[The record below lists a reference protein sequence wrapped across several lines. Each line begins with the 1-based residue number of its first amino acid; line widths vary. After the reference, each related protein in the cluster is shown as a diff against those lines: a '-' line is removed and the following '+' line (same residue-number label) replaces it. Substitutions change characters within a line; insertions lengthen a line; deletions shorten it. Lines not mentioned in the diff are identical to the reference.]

1 MSESEVMHR
10 ISLSGR
16 NGIKRTEIKKEFQ
29 HMPVDEIVES
39 LLETRK
45 LVMDKKG
52 TAFYLWEAENY
63 LQHILTTDTK
73 FGILYRKI
81 EELKVILESNLEQ
94 RMITPVSLARGYTP
108 QYALDRP
115 ARNLFQD
122 HRVAIDKDQFERD
135 FRLVLQHNSS
145 TSGWVSLLKIR
156 EEMNEKYGV
165 TREDFYSLVE
175 EIANRDYETYELS
188 SGGSEGITLRGLIH
202 GFIRCI

>member
-1 MSESEVMHR
+1 MHR

-29 HMPVDEIVES
+29 HMPLDEIVES

-94 RMITPVSLARGYTP
+94 RMITPVSLAGGHTS

-145 TSGWVSLLKIR
+145 SSGWVSLLKIR

-188 SGGSEGITLRGLIH
+188 SGGSEGITLRGLLH

>member
-1 MSESEVMHR
+1 MMHR

-81 EELKVILESNLEQ
+81 EELKVILKSNLEQ

-122 HRVAIDKDQFERD
+122 RRVAIDKDQFERD

>member
-73 FGILYRKI
+73 FGKLHRKI

-94 RMITPVSLARGYTP
+94 RMITPVSLAGGYTS

-115 ARNLFQD
+115 ARNSFQD
-122 HRVAIDKDQFERD
+122 HRVAINKDQFERD

-145 TSGWVSLLKIR
+145 SSGWVSLLKIR

-188 SGGSEGITLRGLIH
+188 SGGSEGITLRGLLH

>member
-1 MSESEVMHR
+1 MHR

-29 HMPVDEIVES
+29 HMPLDEIVES

-81 EELKVILESNLEQ
+81 EELKVILESNVEQ
-94 RMITPVSLARGYTP
+94 RMITPVSLARGYTS

-115 ARNLFQD
+115 ARNPFQD

-145 TSGWVSLLKIR
+145 SSGWVSLLKIR

-188 SGGSEGITLRGLIH
+188 SGGSEGITLRGLLH

>member
-1 MSESEVMHR
+1 MSKSEVMHR

-16 NGIKRTEIKKEFQ
+16 NGIKKTEIKKEFQ
-29 HMPVDEIVES
+29 HMSVDEIVES
-39 LLETRK
+39 LLETREV
-45 LVMDKKG
+45 VMDKKG

-73 FGILYRKI
+73 FRLLYRKI
-81 EELKVILESNLEQ
+81 EELKVILESNLDQ
-94 RMITPVSLARGYTP
+94 KMITPVSLATGYTS

-115 ARNLFQD
+115 AHDLFQD
-122 HRVAIDKDQFERD
+122 QRVAIDKDQFERD

-156 EEMNEKYGV
+156 EEMNEKYRV

-175 EIANRDYETYELS
+175 EIANKDYETYELS
-188 SGGSEGITLRGLIH
+188 SGGSEGIILRGLLH

>member
-1 MSESEVMHR
+1 MHR

-81 EELKVILESNLEQ
+81 EELKVILKSNLEQ
-94 RMITPVSLARGYTP
+94 RMITPVSLARGYTAH
-108 QYALDRP
+108 YALDRP

-122 HRVAIDKDQFERD
+122 RRVAIDKDQFERD

-188 SGGSEGITLRGLIH
+188 SGGTEGITLRGLLH

>member
-1 MSESEVMHR
+1 VSESEVIHR

-45 LVMDKKG
+45 VVMDKKG

-73 FGILYRKI
+73 FRILYRKI
-81 EELKVILESNLEQ
+81 EELKVILESSLEQ
-94 RMITPVSLARGYTP
+94 RMITPVSLARGYTS
-108 QYALDRP
+108 QYALDQP

-122 HRVAIDKDQFERD
+122 HRVPIDKDQFERD

-145 TSGWVSLLKIR
+145 TSGWTSLLKIR
-156 EEMNEKYGV
+156 EEMNEKYRV

-175 EIANRDYETYELS
+175 EIADRDYETYELS
-188 SGGSEGITLRGLIH
+188 SGGSEGITLRGLLH

>member
-1 MSESEVMHR
+1 MMHR

-81 EELKVILESNLEQ
+81 EELKVILKSNLEQ

-122 HRVAIDKDQFERD
+122 RRVAIDKDQFERD

-188 SGGSEGITLRGLIH
+188 SGGSEGITLRGLLH

>member
-94 RMITPVSLARGYTP
+94 RMITPVSLARGYTA

-122 HRVAIDKDQFERD
+122 RRVAIDKDQFERD

-188 SGGSEGITLRGLIH
+188 SGGSEGITLRGLLH

>member
-1 MSESEVMHR
+1 MHR

-29 HMPVDEIVES
+29 HMPLDEIVES

-45 LVMDKKG
+45 LVMGKKG

-81 EELKVILESNLEQ
+81 EELKVILESNVEQ
-94 RMITPVSLARGYTP
+94 RMITPVSLARGYTS

-135 FRLVLQHNSS
+135 FRLILQHNSS

-188 SGGSEGITLRGLIH
+188 SGGSEGITLRGLLH

>member
-16 NGIKRTEIKKEFQ
+16 NGIKKTEVKKEFQ

-45 LVMDKKG
+45 LVMGKKG

-81 EELKVILESNLEQ
+81 EELKVILESNVEQ
-94 RMITPVSLARGYTP
+94 RMITPVSLARGYTS

-135 FRLVLQHNSS
+135 FRLILQHNSS

-188 SGGSEGITLRGLIH
+188 SGGSEGITLRGLLH

>member
-122 HRVAIDKDQFERD
+122 RRVAIDKDQFERD

-188 SGGSEGITLRGLIH
+188 SGGSEGITLRGLLH

>member
-1 MSESEVMHR
+1 
-10 ISLSGR
+10 
-16 NGIKRTEIKKEFQ
+16 
-29 HMPVDEIVES
+29 MPVDEIVES

-45 LVMDKKG
+45 LVMGKKG

-73 FGILYRKI
+73 FGILHRKI

-94 RMITPVSLARGYTP
+94 RMITPVSLARGYTS

-135 FRLVLQHNSS
+135 FRLILQHNSS

-156 EEMNEKYGV
+156 EEMSEKYGV

-188 SGGSEGITLRGLIH
+188 SGGSEGITLRGLLH

>member
-1 MSESEVMHR
+1 MHR

-16 NGIKRTEIKKEFQ
+16 NGIKKTEVKKEFQ

-45 LVMDKKG
+45 LVMGKKG

-81 EELKVILESNLEQ
+81 EELKVILESNVEQ
-94 RMITPVSLARGYTP
+94 RMITPVSLARGYTS

-135 FRLVLQHNSS
+135 FRLILQHNSS

-188 SGGSEGITLRGLIH
+188 SGGSEGITLRGLLH

>member
-1 MSESEVMHR
+1 VSESEVIHR

-16 NGIKRTEIKKEFQ
+16 NGIKRAEIKKEFH

-45 LVMDKKG
+45 VVMDKKG

-73 FGILYRKI
+73 FRILYRKI
-81 EELKVILESNLEQ
+81 EESKVILESNLEH
-94 RMITPVSLARGYTP
+94 RMIAPVSLARGYTS
-108 QYALDRP
+108 QYALDQP
-115 ARNLFQD
+115 ARNPFQD
-122 HRVAIDKDQFERD
+122 HRVPIDKDQFERD
-135 FRLVLQHNSS
+135 FRLALQHSSS

-156 EEMNEKYGV
+156 EEMNEKYRV
-165 TREDFYSLVE
+165 TREDFYSLVQ
-175 EIANRDYETYELS
+175 EIADRDYETYELS
-188 SGGSEGITLRGLIH
+188 SGGSEGITLRGLLH

>member
-1 MSESEVMHR
+1 MHR

-81 EELKVILESNLEQ
+81 EELKVILESNVEQ
-94 RMITPVSLARGYTP
+94 RMITPVSLARGYTS
-108 QYALDRP
+108 QYVLDRP

-135 FRLVLQHNSS
+135 FRLILQHNSS

-156 EEMNEKYGV
+156 EEMSEKYGV

-188 SGGSEGITLRGLIH
+188 SGGSEGITLRGLLH

>member
-1 MSESEVMHR
+1 MHR
-10 ISLSGR
+10 ISLSGP

-29 HMPVDEIVES
+29 HIPVDEIVES

-81 EELKVILESNLEQ
+81 EELKVILESNVEQ
-94 RMITPVSLARGYTP
+94 RMITPVSLARGYTS

-135 FRLVLQHNSS
+135 FRLILQHNSS

-188 SGGSEGITLRGLIH
+188 SGGSEGITLRGLLH

>member
-81 EELKVILESNLEQ
+81 EELKVILESNVEQ
-94 RMITPVSLARGYTP
+94 RMITPVSLARGYTS

-115 ARNLFQD
+115 ARNPFQD

-145 TSGWVSLLKIR
+145 SSGWVSLLKIR

-188 SGGSEGITLRGLIH
+188 SGGSEGITLRGLLH

>member
-1 MSESEVMHR
+1 MHR

-81 EELKVILESNLEQ
+81 EELKVILESNVEQ
-94 RMITPVSLARGYTP
+94 RMITPVSLARRYTS
-108 QYALDRP
+108 QYALDQP

-135 FRLVLQHNSS
+135 FRLILQHNSS

-156 EEMNEKYGV
+156 EEMNENYGV

-188 SGGSEGITLRGLIH
+188 SGGSEGITLRGLLH

>member
-1 MSESEVMHR
+1 MSKSEVMHR

-39 LLETRK
+39 LLETHEV
-45 LVMDKKG
+45 VMDKKG

-73 FGILYRKI
+73 FRLLYRKI
-81 EELKVILESNLEQ
+81 EELKAILESNLDQ
-94 RMITPVSLARGYTP
+94 RMITPVSGYTS

-115 ARNLFQD
+115 ARDLFQD

-135 FRLVLQHNSS
+135 FSLVLQHNST

-156 EEMNEKYGV
+156 EEMNEKYRV

-175 EIANRDYETYELS
+175 EIANKDYETYELS
-188 SGGSEGITLRGLIH
+188 SGGSEGIILRGLLH

>member
-1 MSESEVMHR
+1 MHR

-29 HMPVDEIVES
+29 HMPVDEIVET

-45 LVMDKKG
+45 VVMDKKG
-52 TAFYLWEAENY
+52 TASYLWEAENY
-63 LQHILTTDTK
+63 LQHILTIDTK
-73 FGILYRKI
+73 FRILYRKI

-94 RMITPVSLARGYTP
+94 RIITPVSLARGYTS

-135 FRLVLQHNSS
+135 FRLILQHNSTSS
-145 TSGWVSLLKIR
+145 TSGWVSLSKIR
-156 EEMNEKYGV
+156 EEMNEKYGG

-175 EIANRDYETYELS
+175 EIAKRDYETYEFS
-188 SGGSEGITLRGLIH
+188 SGGSEGITLRGLLH

>member
-16 NGIKRTEIKKEFQ
+16 NGIKRTEIQKKFQ
-29 HMPVDEIVES
+29 HIPVDEIVES

-45 LVMDKKG
+45 VVMDKKG

-63 LQHILTTDTK
+63 LQHILTSDTK
-73 FGILYRKI
+73 FRILYGKL
-81 EELKVILESNLEQ
+81 EELKVILESNLEK
-94 RMITPVSLARGYTP
+94 RMNTPVSLAGGHTS

-115 ARNLFQD
+115 ARNLFQE
-122 HRVAIDKDQFERD
+122 HRVEIDKDKFERD

-145 TSGWVSLLKIR
+145 SSGWVSLLKIR

-175 EIANRDYETYELS
+175 EIAKRDYETYELS
-188 SGGSEGITLRGLIH
+188 SGGSEGITLRGLLH

>member
-1 MSESEVMHR
+1 VSKSEVMHR
-10 ISLSGR
+10 ISLTGR
-16 NGIKRTEIKKEFQ
+16 NGIKKTEIKKEFQ

-39 LLETRK
+39 LLETHEV
-45 LVMDKKG
+45 VMDKKG

-81 EELKVILESNLEQ
+81 EELKVILEGNLEQ
-94 RMITPVSLARGYTP
+94 RMITPVSLARGYTS

-115 ARNLFQD
+115 APNPFQD

-135 FRLVLQHNSS
+135 FRSVLQHNSS

-188 SGGSEGITLRGLIH
+188 SGGSEGITLRGLLH

>member
-1 MSESEVMHR
+1 VSESEVIHR

-29 HMPVDEIVES
+29 HMPIDEIVES

-45 LVMDKKG
+45 VVMDKKG

-63 LQHILTTDTK
+63 LQHILATDTK
-73 FGILYRKI
+73 FRILYRKI

-94 RMITPVSLARGYTP
+94 RMITPVSLARGYTS

-115 ARNLFQD
+115 AHNLFQD
-122 HRVAIDKDQFERD
+122 HRVAIDKDLFERD

-156 EEMNEKYGV
+156 EEMNEKYRV
-165 TREDFYSLVE
+165 TQEDFYSLVE

-188 SGGSEGITLRGLIH
+188 SGGSEGITRRGLLH

>member
-1 MSESEVMHR
+1 VSESEVMHR

-16 NGIKRTEIKKEFQ
+16 NGIKRTEVKKEFQ

-39 LLETRK
+39 LLKTRK
-45 LVMDKKG
+45 LVMGKKG

-81 EELKVILESNLEQ
+81 EELKVILESNVEQ
-94 RMITPVSLARGYTP
+94 RMITPVSLARGYTS

-122 HRVAIDKDQFERD
+122 HRVAIDKDQFEQD
-135 FRLVLQHNSS
+135 FRLILQHNSS

-188 SGGSEGITLRGLIH
+188 SGGSEGITLRGLLH

>member
-16 NGIKRTEIKKEFQ
+16 NGIKRKEIKKEFQ

-39 LLETRK
+39 LLETHEV
-45 LVMDKKG
+45 VMDKKG

-73 FGILYRKI
+73 FRLLYRKI

-94 RMITPVSLARGYTP
+94 RMITPVSLATSQYT
-108 QYALDRP
+108 LDRP
-115 ARNLFQD
+115 ARDLFQD

-145 TSGWVSLLKIR
+145 TSGWVSLSKIR
-156 EEMNEKYGV
+156 EEMNEKYRV

-175 EIANRDYETYELS
+175 EIANKDYETYELS
-188 SGGSEGITLRGLIH
+188 SGGSEGIILRGLLH

>member
-1 MSESEVMHR
+1 MSESEVIHR

-45 LVMDKKG
+45 VVMDKKG

-73 FGILYRKI
+73 FRILYRKI
-81 EELKVILESNLEQ
+81 EELKVILESSLEQ
-94 RMITPVSLARGYTP
+94 RMITPVSLARGYTS
-108 QYALDRP
+108 QYALDQP

-122 HRVAIDKDQFERD
+122 HRVPIDKDQFERD

-145 TSGWVSLLKIR
+145 TSGWTSLLKIR
-156 EEMNEKYGV
+156 EEMNEKYRV

-175 EIANRDYETYELS
+175 EIADRDYETYELS
-188 SGGSEGITLRGLIH
+188 SGGSEGITLRGLLH

>member
-1 MSESEVMHR
+1 MHR

-16 NGIKRTEIKKEFQ
+16 NGIKKTEVKKEFQ

-45 LVMDKKG
+45 LVMGKKG

-81 EELKVILESNLEQ
+81 EELKVILESNVEQ
-94 RMITPVSLARGYTP
+94 RMITPVSLARGYTS

-145 TSGWVSLLKIR
+145 SSGWVSLLKIR

-188 SGGSEGITLRGLIH
+188 SGGSEGITLRGLLH

>member
-1 MSESEVMHR
+1 MHR

-29 HMPVDEIVES
+29 HMPVDEIVET

-45 LVMDKKG
+45 VVMDKKG
-52 TAFYLWEAENY
+52 TASYLWEAENY
-63 LQHILTTDTK
+63 LQHIQTIDTK
-73 FGILYRKI
+73 FRILYRKV
-81 EELKVILESNLEQ
+81 EELKVILQSNLEQ
-94 RMITPVSLARGYTP
+94 RIITPVPLAKGYTS
-108 QYALDRP
+108 QYALERP
-115 ARNLFQD
+115 ACNLFQD

-188 SGGSEGITLRGLIH
+188 SGGSEGITLRGLLH

>member
-1 MSESEVMHR
+1 MSKSEVMHR

-39 LLETRK
+39 LLETREV
-45 LVMDKKG
+45 VMDKKG

-73 FGILYRKI
+73 FRLLYRKI
-81 EELKVILESNLEQ
+81 EELKAILESNLDQ
-94 RMITPVSLARGYTP
+94 RMITPVSLATGYTS

-115 ARNLFQD
+115 ARDLFQD

-156 EEMNEKYGV
+156 EEMNEKYRV

-175 EIANRDYETYELS
+175 EIANKDYETYELS
-188 SGGSEGITLRGLIH
+188 SGGSEGIILRGLLH

>member
-1 MSESEVMHR
+1 MHR

-29 HMPVDEIVES
+29 HMPLDEIVES

-94 RMITPVSLARGYTP
+94 RMITPVSLAGGYTS

-115 ARNLFQD
+115 ARNPFQD

-145 TSGWVSLLKIR
+145 SSGWVSLLKIR

-188 SGGSEGITLRGLIH
+188 SGGSEGITLRGLLH